1 MSRGTL
7 RVYLGAAPGVGKTYA
22 MLGEGHRR
30 RDRGTDVVV
39 GFVEAHGRVHTA
51 EMVDGLE
58 VVPRQPV
65 PYRGTTFTEMDV
77 DAVLARR
84 PQVALVDELAHT
96 NVPGTRNT
104 KRWQDVDELLDAG
117 IDVITTVNIQHLES
131 LNDVVESITGVR
143 QQETVPDE
151 VVRRADQIEL
161 VDMSPQAL
169 RRRMAHGNVYAAE
182 KVDAAL
188 AHYFRVG
195 NLTALREL
203 ALLWVA
209 DRVDDALDNYRAEHD
224 IAEPWPARERVVVA
238 LSGSPEERALGGELL
253 ALHVSRSD
261 GLSGAA
267 PDTLARQRQL
277 VESLGGTWH
286 SVVSDDVAEAILD
299 FARGVNATQIVLG
312 SPRRGRLGSLLT
324 PGPGPDVVRD
334 SGDMDVHIV
343 TIDRDGS
350 AALPPARPS
359 RLGHRRRIW
368 GWVMAV
374 LGPALLALGLHLTR
388 DLHSLATVLLLSL
401 ALTVAVALL
410 GGMGP
415 ALLAALLSGLL
426 ANYLFTPPTFTWTI
440 DEPENTLAL
449 MINLGVAIAVS
460 LVVDLA
466 ARRTYEASRARAE
479 ADTLSALAGSVLKGG
494 DAVPALLQRLRE
506 SFNLTSV
513 LLLTRGDD
521 RRWQQAASAGSDDAV
536 VGTGKDTADRTVI
549 PVAEDAQLVLTGR
562 TLSSDDLRVA
572 TVVAAQVETLAE
584 RDRLRADARATRA
597 ERERTAIRTAL
608 LAAVSHDLRTPL
620 AGIKAGASALRS
632 TDVELSAADQ
642 HELLAQIEDSS
653 DRLQALVDNLL
664 DLSRLDAG
672 VVRPHRAPVALDEI
686 LPRALAGVPT
696 RSVALS
702 VPDTLP
708 LLDADPGLLE
718 RAFANM
724 IENAVRYSPD
734 GVPVSVSA
742 AAVPTRVLVRIA
754 DRGPGVPDAR
764 KPEMFRAF
772 QRLGDAPS
780 GQGVGLGLAVARGFV
795 EANGGTV
802 DAEDTPGGGLTLV
815 VSLPAGP
822 SDPVGLDLEPHQDST
837 AESAAPAASPT

>member
-1 MSRGTL
+1 MARGTL

-39 GFVEAHGRVHTA
+39 GFVETHGRAHTA
-51 EMVDGLE
+51 QMVADLE
-58 VVPRQPV
+58 VVPRRQL
-65 PYRGTTFTEMDV
+65 PYRGSTFTEMDV
-77 DAVLARR
+77 DAVIRRR

-96 NVPGTRNT
+96 NAPGTRHT

-169 RRRMAHGNVYAAE
+169 RRRMAHGNVYAPE

-209 DRVDDALDNYRAEHD
+209 DRVDDALDTYRAEHD

-238 LSGSPEERALGGELL
+238 LSGGPEGDGLVRRGARIAERALGGELL

-267 PDTLARQRQL
+267 PDTLARQRHL

-286 SVVSDDVAEAILD
+286 SVVSDEVATAILD

-312 SPRRGRLGSLLT
+312 SPRRGRLASLVT

-343 TIDRDGS
+343 TIERDGS
-350 AALPPARPS
+350 AALPAPRPS
-359 RLGHRRRIW
+359 RLGRRRRTW

-374 LGPALLALGLHLTR
+374 AGPAVLALVLHVTR
-388 DLHSLATVLLLSL
+388 DLHGLTTVLLLSL
-401 ALTVAVALL
+401 ALTVAVALV

-415 ALLAALLSGLL
+415 ALVAAVLTGLL

-440 DEPENTLAL
+440 DEPENALAL
-449 MINLGVAIAVS
+449 VINLGVAIAVS
-460 LVVDLA
+460 VVVDLA

-479 ADTLSALAGSVLKGG
+479 ADTLSALAGSVLQGG

-506 SFNLTSV
+506 TFTLTSV
-513 LLLTRGDD
+513 VLMTRGDD
-521 RRWQQAASAGSDDAV
+521 GLWEQVGAAAADDVDPVAASPSE
-536 VGTGKDTADRTVI
+536 RSVI

-562 TLSSDDLRVA
+562 PLSSDDLRVA

-584 RDRLRADARATRA
+584 RDRLRAEARATRA

-632 TDVELSAADQ
+632 TDVQGSTRASCSRTGCPSRSTRSFPAPSPVLPPGRWFCRCPPPCRS
-642 HELLAQIEDSS
+642 
-653 DRLQALVDNLL
+653 
-664 DLSRLDAG
+664 SRLTQG
-672 VVRPHRAPVALDEI
+672 CSN
-686 LPRALAGVPT
+686 VPSRT
-696 RSVALS
+696 
-702 VPDTLP
+702 
-708 LLDADPGLLE
+708 
-718 RAFANM
+718 
-724 IENAVRYSPD
+724 
-734 GVPVSVSA
+734 
-742 AAVPTRVLVRIA
+742 
-754 DRGPGVPDAR
+754 
-764 KPEMFRAF
+764 
-772 QRLGDAPS
+772 
-780 GQGVGLGLAVARGFV
+780 
-795 EANGGTV
+795 
-802 DAEDTPGGGLTLV
+802 
-815 VSLPAGP
+815 
-822 SDPVGLDLEPHQDST
+822 
-837 AESAAPAASPT
+837 